1 MLYQNRIK
9 FGILK
14 NNFVYQNSILNSLGG
29 GGGGGYGGGGGGFN
43 NGGGYGGGGGG
54 GQDWNSALNQLR
66 GGGLIF
72 KNIFNR
78 ITN

>member
-29 GGGGGYGGGGGGFN
+29 GGGYGGGGGGGFN
-43 NGGGYGGGGGG
+43 NGGGYGG

-72 KNIFNR
+72 KNILESR
-78 ITN
+78 ILASRS